1 MKKQLEIKP
10 VLRYNKAK
18 YPKYTD
24 PNPLDNPQALPYP
37 FSKRMLDW
45 ATGIGL
51 LGVTSA
57 CQGEV
62 QEVANTFTFNRT
74 GLPYFPAMFGSG
86 VPDPLPSKEIRAL
99 TLQVCKEE
107 GLIIKEDVVYK
118 IPDNTRDNFYPI
130 AIFDEEKK
138 IGFAI
143 LDNNNTEEI
152 SLLDPNYLQWRQRK
166 ILSIP
171 FLESLWSQ
179 FAYGNRQFSMD
190 EWLDMENRGAWD
202 KEDKAFYELFNK
214 TTFSS
219 LSEQEEEEG
228 RWIFYKKALE
238 HFDKIGDKN
247 SLRYHKKAI
256 KNALKQKNTEVFQQ
270 AIHLNF
276 FIVLLHELVPEEE
289 WNQKVMEQY
298 IADQRSW
305 LAQNPGKQSA
315 ASNVLADLKEPYSSD
330 SQVEKALQ
338 AVFRN
343 YHSDWKEIL
352 WDTREEYQKSHF
364 NLEEIRALDKFSD
377 EKKLFVAPISFE
389 DQRFSY
395 HFTEKELIERWNAPR
410 GSEDFQNMQQGTK
423 EAALKRLEASLR
435 AYIRWAKLQGGY

>member
-10 VLRYNKAK
+10 VHRYNKAK

-24 PNPLDNPQALPYP
+24 PNPLDDPQALPYP

-107 GLIIKEDVVYK
+107 GLIVKEDVVYK
-118 IPDNTRDNFYPI
+118 IPDNTRDNFYPV

-256 KNALKQKNTEVFQQ
+256 INALKQKNTEVFQQ

-305 LAQNPGKQSA
+305 LAQNPGNQSA

-338 AVFRN
+338 ALFRN

-395 HFTEKELIERWNAPR
+395 HFTEKELIEKWNAPR
-410 GSEDFQNMQQGTK
+410 GSEDFRNMQQGTK

>member
-10 VLRYNKAK
+10 VHRYNKAK

-24 PNPLDNPQALPYP
+24 PNPLDDPQALPYP

-107 GLIIKEDVVYK
+107 GLIVKEDVVYE
-118 IPDNTRDNFYPI
+118 ISDNTMDNFYPI

-143 LDNNNTEEI
+143 LDNNNTEEM

-228 RWIFYKKALE
+228 
-238 HFDKIGDKN
+238 
-247 SLRYHKKAI
+247 
-256 KNALKQKNTEVFQQ
+256 
-270 AIHLNF
+270 
-276 FIVLLHELVPEEE
+276 
-289 WNQKVMEQY
+289 
-298 IADQRSW
+298 
-305 LAQNPGKQSA
+305 
-315 ASNVLADLKEPYSSD
+315 
-330 SQVEKALQ
+330 
-338 AVFRN
+338 
-343 YHSDWKEIL
+343 EI
-352 WDTREEYQKSHF
+352 
-364 NLEEIRALDKFSD
+364 N
-377 EKKLFVAPISFE
+377 
-389 DQRFSY
+389 
-395 HFTEKELIERWNAPR
+395 
-410 GSEDFQNMQQGTK
+410 
-423 EAALKRLEASLR
+423 
-435 AYIRWAKLQGGY
+435 

>member
-18 YPKYTD
+18 YPRYTD
-24 PNPLDNPQALPYP
+24 PNPLDDPQALPYP

-107 GLIIKEDVVYK
+107 GLIVKEDVVYK
-118 IPDNTRDNFYPI
+118 IPDNTRDNFYPV

-228 RWIFYKKALE
+228 RWVFYKKALE

-256 KNALKQKNTEVFQQ
+256 INALKQKNTEVFQQ

-305 LAQNPGKQSA
+305 LAQNPGNQSA

-338 AVFRN
+338 ALFRN

-395 HFTEKELIERWNAPR
+395 HFTEKELIEKWNAPR
-410 GSEDFQNMQQGTK
+410 GSEDFRNMQQGTK